1 MVIKPKKDVLY
12 LISKKN
18 NICTFIDKR
27 GKIFFFM
34 DNDYIVEKF
43 YVVLRTCD
51 SIYDILG
58 VSIDSFKLVPLKE
71 SYWLNFGNF
80 ENIFLLPIVYVILLP
95 GLLSILMSNGFEKIF
110 GIIYILF
117 PLYSIIYDLIYK
129 IKRKKLNNTIKQ
141 VNNSKL
147 KKLYFLL
154 FSGIQILSLL
164 FVNIFLTVI
173 FINSTDVI
181 NRLVLS
187 IFFGCCYL
195 FFWVFDF

>member
-27 GKIFFFM
+27 GKSFFFK
-34 DNDYIVEKF
+34 DNNYIVEKF

-95 GLLSILMSNGFEKIF
+95 GLLSILMSDGFEKIF

-117 PLYSIIYDLIYK
+117 PLYIIIYHLIYK
-129 IKRKKLNNTIKQ
+129 IKRKKLNNATKQ

-164 FVNIFLTVI
+164 FVNIFLIVI